1 MRTRDL
7 IPKRSIENHK
17 KFYLK
22 IEKEISSSK
31 IKMKNARLKR
41 GLYKPFYSEFKVLL
55 DYANLKY
62 DDKENIF
69 FKWVGHTQQG
79 KKINYDGEIYDR
91 NGLLEK
97 VEITCPLS
105 SVLDRIVEQEL
116 NEIGSV
122 TIEIENMK
130 NVFDVNNSIIES
142 VTKKK
147 NSMHTYDDTITLV
160 IYMENMKY
168 YFSDMN
174 SYKKSLKNLAASLK
188 KISYQFKEVFIVENL
203 FMYDK
208 KNLIKIK

>member
-1 MRTRDL
+1 MRTREL
-7 IPKRSIENHK
+7 TPKRSIANHQ

-22 IEKEISSSK
+22 KEKEISSSK

-41 GLYKPFYSEFKVLL
+41 GLYKPFYSEYKVLL

-62 DDKENIF
+62 EDKENIF
-69 FKWVGHTQQG
+69 FKWVGFTQQG
-79 KKINYDGEIYDR
+79 KKINYDGEI
-91 NGLLEK
+91 NNKKEILEK

-105 SVLDRIVEQEL
+105 SVLDRIIEQEL

-122 TIEIENMK
+122 TIEIENSK
-130 NVFDVNNSIIES
+130 YVNDVNNAIIEA

-160 IYMENMKY
+160 IYIENMKY
-168 YFSDMN
+168 FFSNMN
-174 SYKKSLKNLAASLK
+174 SYKKSLNNLVSSLK
-188 KISYQFKEVFIVENL
+188 KISYQFKEVYIVENL
-203 FMYDK
+203 YMYDK